1 MISPEELDKEIEAFV
16 AEHGK
21 DLERYLRGNKIRLPS
36 HLVGDVINDALLAVA
51 DKRRRG
57 HTIDNPRFY
66 LFRVARNAAIDRLKD
81 QYATGIPDSRA
92 IAEYQNRD
100 DMLAHAEISHDLR
113 IAIRRLAPRQQQI
126 IELRYLRDF
135 TVKETAEIL
144 NIAEGTVGPTT
155 TVALRRLK
163 QILSGQIGS
172 PKEETA

>member
-1 MISPEELDKEIEAFV
+1 MISPEELDKEIEALV
-16 AEHGK
+16 AEHCK
-21 DLERYLRGNKIRLPS
+21 DLERYLQCNKIRLPS
-36 HLVGDVINDALLAVA
+36 HLVGDVINDALLVVA

-57 HTIDNPRFY
+57 HTLDNPRSY
-66 LFRVARNAAIDRLKD
+66 LFKVARNAAIDRLKAR
-81 QYATGIPDSRA
+81 YAAGIPDSGA
-92 IAEYQNRD
+92 VAEYQNRY

-113 IAIRRLAPRQQQI
+113 IAIRRLTLRQQQI

-172 PKEETA
+172 QKEETA